1 MATNTLLGFLCLSFA
16 IVSAAP
22 SERKKDLILGG
33 GAAGITA
40 AKTLHDEGITDFL
53 VLEGQDYIGGR
64 MKVVPFA
71 GIKVELGANW
81 IHYFDEEENRL
92 VPLRDKHNLTGHLS
106 NCVPKFSVLYD
117 LQQCSCEVSTILMH
131 L

>member
-1 MATNTLLGFLCLSFA
+1 MATNNLLGFLCLSFA

-22 SERKKDLILGG
+22 SERKKVLILGG

-71 GIKVELGANW
+71 GIKVELGAN
-81 IHYFDEEENRL
+81 
-92 VPLRDKHNLTGHLS
+92 
-106 NCVPKFSVLYD
+106 
-117 LQQCSCEVSTILMH
+117 
-131 L
+131 

>member
-1 MATNTLLGFLCLSFA
+1 MATNTLLGFLCCSFV

-22 SERKKDLILGG
+22 SKRKKVLILGA

-40 AKTLHDEGITDFL
+40 AKTLHDKGIADFL

-81 IHYFDEEENRL
+81 IHYFDEEENPL
-92 VPLRDKHNLTGHLS
+92 VPLRDKHNLRGHLS
-106 NCVPKFSVLYD
+106 NYSNVRARYQTF
-117 LQQCSCEVSTILMH
+117 
-131 L
+131 

>member
-1 MATNTLLGFLCLSFA
+1 MTTNTLLGFLCFSFA

-22 SERKKDLILGG
+22 AERKKLGA
-33 GAAGITA
+33 GAVGVTA
-40 AKTLHDEGITDFL
+40 AKTLHDKGITDFL

-81 IHYFDEEENRL
+81 IHYFDEEENPL
-92 VPLRDKHNLTGHLS
+92 VPLRDKHNLTGLLS
-106 NCVPKFSVLYD
+106 NYSNVRAR
-117 LQQCSCEVSTILMH
+117 
-131 L
+131 